1 MAQDKR
7 TEQARISIGEGK
19 PDNIDT
25 ACSWMLGILSGG
37 LNRAYVESVLTRAE
51 AMVRT
56 EEGREARDVG

>member
-7 TEQARISIGEGK
+7 TERIFVSVAECEA
-19 PDNIDT
+19 DSVNT
-25 ACSWMLGILSGG
+25 ACDWMLGILSGG